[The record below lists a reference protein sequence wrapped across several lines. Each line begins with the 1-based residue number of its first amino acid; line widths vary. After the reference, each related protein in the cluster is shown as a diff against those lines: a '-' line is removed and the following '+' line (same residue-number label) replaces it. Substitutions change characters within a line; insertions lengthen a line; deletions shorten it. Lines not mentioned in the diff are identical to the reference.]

1 MKAFTLLLTLLLLPF
16 DAWSAPRDDL
26 RHNQRVRRAAMELF
40 RSDSTASALSHLR
53 RTLRPEAAAGG
64 DQTTLAQSLIEIAGE
79 FYNRRELPLARQA
92 ALQAQL
98 AAEPI
103 LAGRSP
109 ATASRRAQLYLSLG
123 VLHETVLFDEK
134 AAIACYDAAV
144 ALQPADPVSR
154 SRRSLTSEKLQRRNG
169 GAR

>member
-109 ATASRRAQLYLSLG
+109 RRAAPNS
-123 VLHETVLFDEK
+123 T
-134 AAIACYDAAV
+134 
-144 ALQPADPVSR
+144 SR
-154 SRRSLTSEKLQRRNG
+154 SVCCTRPCCLTRKLPSH
-169 GAR
+169 ATTPPSPCSPPIP